1 MIAMREQLSAMLKEA
16 MKAGDK
22 RRVAT
27 VRLIQSA
34 LKDKDIELRPSGK
47 ETTDED
53 IAAVLRKM
61 VKQRQDSIA
70 IYDGAGRE
78 DLATQERE
86 ELAIISEFLPKE
98 MDEAGVRAAIREAIA
113 ETGAAGPKD
122 MGKVI
127 SAMKAKHAGRIDFG
141 KASAL
146 VKTMLAESQ
155 A

>member
-1 MIAMREQLSAMLKEA
+1 MREQLSTMLKTA

-27 VRLIQSA
+27 VRLIQAA

-47 ETTDED
+47 TITDED

-61 VKQRQDSIA
+61 VKQRQDSIG
-70 IYDGAGRE
+70 IYDGAGRT
-78 DLATQERE
+78 DLADAERE
-86 ELAIISEFLPKE
+86 
-98 MDEAGVRAAIREAIA
+98 
-113 ETGAAGPKD
+113 D

-127 SAMKAKHAGRIDFG
+127 AAMKAKHAGRIDFG
-141 KASAL
+141 KVSSL
-146 VKTMLAESQ
+146 VKTTLAG

>member
-1 MIAMREQLSAMLKEA
+1 MRDQLSAMLKDA

-22 RRVAT
+22 RRVGT

-47 ETTDED
+47 TITDED

-61 VKQRQDSIA
+61 VKQRQDSIT
-70 IYDGAGRE
+70 IYDDAGRR
-78 DLATQERE
+78 DLADAERE
-86 ELAIISEFLPKE
+86 ELAIIGEFLPAE
-98 MDEAGVRAAIREAIA
+98 LDATATRTAIAEAIA
-113 ETGAAGPKD
+113 ETEATGPKD

-127 SAMKAKHAGRIDFG
+127 AAMKAKHAGRIDFG

-146 VKTMLAESQ
+146 VKTMLTQ
-155 A
+155 P

>member
-1 MIAMREQLSAMLKEA
+1 MRETLTVMIKEA

-22 RRVAT
+22 RRLGT
-27 VRLIQSA
+27 IRLIQSA
-34 LKDKDIELRPSGK
+34 LKDKEIELRGSEKALG
-47 ETTDED
+47 DED

-70 IYDGAGRE
+70 IYDQAGRE

-86 ELAIISEFLPKE
+86 ELAIVAEFLPKDL
-98 MDEAGVRAAIREAIA
+98 DEAAIRAAIAEAIT

-127 SAMKAKHAGRIDFG
+127 AAVKAKHAGRIDFS
-141 KASAL
+141 KASGL
-146 VKTMLAESQ
+146 VKDMLAK
-155 A
+155 AGA

>member
-1 MIAMREQLSAMLKEA
+1 MREQLSTMLKTA

-34 LKDKDIELRPSGK
+34 LKDKDIELRPTGK
-47 ETTDED
+47 TVTDED

-70 IYDGAGRE
+70 IYDGAGRA
-78 DLATQERE
+78 DLADAERE
-86 ELAIISEFLPKE
+86 ELAIIGEFLPAE
-98 MDEAGVRAAIREAIA
+98 LDEAAVRTAIAEAIA
-113 ETGAAGPKD
+113 ETGATGPKD

-127 SAMKAKHAGRIDFG
+127 AAMKARHAGRIDFG
-141 KASAL
+141 KVSAL
-146 VKTMLAESQ
+146 VKTTLAG

>member
-1 MIAMREQLSAMLKEA
+1 MREQLSTMLKTA

-47 ETTDED
+47 EATDED
-53 IAAVLRKM
+53 VAAVLRKM
-61 VKQRQDSIA
+61 VKQRQDSIG
-70 IYDGAGRE
+70 IYDGAGRT
-78 DLATQERE
+78 DLADAERE
-86 ELAIISEFLPKE
+86 ELAIIGEFLPAE
-98 MDEAGVRAAIREAIA
+98 LDEGAVRAAIAEAIA
-113 ETGAAGPKD
+113 ETGATSPKD

-127 SAMKAKHAGRIDFG
+127 AAMKARHAGRIDFG
-141 KASAL
+141 KVSGL
-146 VKTMLAESQ
+146 VKTTLAG

>member
-1 MIAMREQLSAMLKEA
+1 MREQLSTMLKTA

-47 ETTDED
+47 TVTDED

-70 IYDGAGRE
+70 IYDGAGRA
-78 DLATQERE
+78 DLADAERE
-86 ELAIISEFLPKE
+86 ELAIVGEFLPAE
-98 MDEAGVRAAIREAIA
+98 LDEAATRAAIEEAIA

-127 SAMKAKHAGRIDFG
+127 AAMKARHAGRIDFG
-141 KASAL
+141 KVSAL
-146 VKTMLAESQ
+146 VKTTLAGAERLG
-155 A
+155 

>member
-1 MIAMREQLSAMLKEA
+1 MREQLSTMLKAA

-61 VKQRQDSIA
+61 VKQRQDSIG
-70 IYDGAGRE
+70 IYDGAGRT
-78 DLATQERE
+78 DLADAERE
-86 ELAIISEFLPKE
+86 ELAIIGEFLPAE
-98 MDEAGVRAAIREAIA
+98 LDEAAIRAAIADAIA
-113 ETGAAGPKD
+113 ETDATSPKD

-127 SAMKAKHAGRIDFG
+127 AAMKAKHAGRIDFG
-141 KASAL
+141 KVSGL
-146 VKTMLAESQ
+146 VKTTLAG

>member
-1 MIAMREQLSAMLKEA
+1 MRERLSTMLKEA
-16 MKAGDK
+16 MKARDK
-22 RRVAT
+22 RRVGT
-27 VRLIQSA
+27 IRLIQSA
-34 LKDKDIELRPSGK
+34 LKDKDIELRPTGK
-47 ETTDED
+47 ETGEED
-53 IAAVLRKM
+53 ISAVLRKM

-70 IYDGAGRE
+70 IYDQAGRD
-78 DLATQERE
+78 DLASQERE
-86 ELAIISEFLPKE
+86 ELAIINEFLPSA
-98 MDEAGVRAAIREAIA
+98 MDEAEVRSAVTAAIA

-127 SAMKAKHAGRIDFG
+127 AAMKAKHAGRIDFG